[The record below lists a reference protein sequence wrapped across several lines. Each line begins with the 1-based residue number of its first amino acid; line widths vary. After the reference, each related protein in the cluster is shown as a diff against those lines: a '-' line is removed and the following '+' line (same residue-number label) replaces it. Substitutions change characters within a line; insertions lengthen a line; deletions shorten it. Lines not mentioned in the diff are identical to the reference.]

1 MTKWLV
7 GGARFWCKIAV
18 GSRLWSSDFTVLVL
32 YLVEK
37 QKLGFLV
44 NNLNRI
50 IIWNP
55 ELLFEIEFTS
65 ELEIFVIEFNMGKMM

>member
-1 MTKWLV
+1 
-7 GGARFWCKIAV
+7 
-18 GSRLWSSDFTVLVL
+18 
-32 YLVEK
+32 VEK

-65 ELEIFVIEFNMGKMM
+65 ELEIFVIEVNMGKMM